1 MKVLQLLEE
10 LEEIVQGASKVPLTG
25 KSLLDAEDL
34 LEIIKEIRVELPEE
48 LQRAQWINDEKDR
61 IITEAETERNSM
73 LEEAR
78 AQAEAMVD
86 RDEITNRARVKAEE
100 IISNADMQSRNLKMR
115 TYEYIDN
122 VMNSMIE
129 RVEYANRVYMKD
141 MYENL
146 KKSFEQVTETLTDN
160 KAEINNLAYQESVKS
175 NARDSLDENFLPIE
189 EEEDEYYDE
198 EE

>member
-34 LEIIKEIRVELPEE
+34 MEIIKEIRVELPEE
-48 LQRAQWINDEKDR
+48 LQRAQWINDEKER
-61 IITEAETERNSM
+61 IIGEAESERTAM

-78 AQAEAMVD
+78 AQSEAMID
-86 RDEITNRARVKAEE
+86 RDEITNQARIKAEE

-146 KKSFEQVTETLTDN
+146 FKSYAPATETLTDN

-175 NARDSLDENFLPIE
+175 NARDSLDENFMPIE
-189 EEEDEYYDE
+189 EEEYYDE

>member
-34 LEIIKEIRVELPEE
+34 IEIIKEIRVELPEE
-48 LQRAQWINDEKDR
+48 LQRAQWINDEQKR
-61 IITEAETERNSM
+61 IISEAENERSAM

-78 AQAEAMVD
+78 AQSEAMVD

-146 KKSFEQVTETLTDN
+146 KKSFDQVTETLTDN

-189 EEEDEYYDE
+189 EEEEEYIE
-198 EE
+198 E

>member
-34 LEIIKEIRVELPEE
+34 MEIIKEIRVELPEE
-48 LQRAQWINDEKDR
+48 LQRAQWINDEKER
-61 IITEAETERNSM
+61 IIGEAESERTAM

-78 AQAEAMVD
+78 AQSEAMID
-86 RDEITNRARVKAEE
+86 RDEITNQARIKAEE

-146 KKSFEQVTETLTDN
+146 KKSFDQVTETLTDN

-175 NARDSLDENFLPIE
+175 NARDSLEETFMPIGE
-189 EEEDEYYDE
+189 EEYHAE

>member
-34 LEIIKEIRVELPEE
+34 MEIIKEIRVELPEE
-48 LQRAQWINDEKDR
+48 LQRAQWINDEKER
-61 IITEAETERNSM
+61 IIGEAESERTAM

-78 AQAEAMVD
+78 AQSEALID
-86 RDEITNRARVKAEE
+86 RDEITNQARIKAEE

-146 KKSFEQVTETLTDN
+146 KKSFDQVTETLTDN

-175 NARDSLDENFLPIE
+175 NARDSLDENFMPIE
-189 EEEDEYYDE
+189 EEEYYDE

>member
-34 LEIIKEIRVELPEE
+34 MEIIKEIRVELPEE

-61 IITEAETERNSM
+61 IIGEAESERTAM

-78 AQAEAMVD
+78 AQSEAMID
-86 RDEITNRARVKAEE
+86 RDEITNQARIKAEE

-146 KKSFEQVTETLTDN
+146 KKSFDQVTETLTDN

-175 NARDSLDENFLPIE
+175 NARDSLDENFMPIE
-189 EEEDEYYDE
+189 EEEYYDE

>member
-34 LEIIKEIRVELPEE
+34 MEIIKEIRVELPEE
-48 LQRAQWINDEKDR
+48 LQRAQ
-61 IITEAETERNSM
+61 S
-73 LEEAR
+73 
-78 AQAEAMVD
+78 EAMID
-86 RDEITNRARVKAEE
+86 RDEITNQARIKAEE

-146 KKSFEQVTETLTDN
+146 KKSFDQVTETLTDN

-175 NARDSLDENFLPIE
+175 NARDSLDENFMPIE
-189 EEEDEYYDE
+189 EEEYYDE

>member
-34 LEIIKEIRVELPEE
+34 MEIIKEIRVELPEE
-48 LQRAQWINDEKDR
+48 LQRAQWINDEKAR
-61 IITEAETERNSM
+61 IIGEAESERTAM

-78 AQAEAMVD
+78 AQSEAMID
-86 RDEITNRARVKAEE
+86 RDEITNQARIKAEE
-100 IISNADMQSRNLKMR
+100 IISNADMQSRNMKMR

-146 KKSFEQVTETLTDN
+146 KKSFDQVTETLTDN

-175 NARDSLDENFLPIE
+175 NARDSLDENFMPIE
-189 EEEDEYYDE
+189 EEEYYDE

>member
-25 KSLLDAEDL
+25 KSLLDGEDL

-78 AQAEAMVD
+78 AQSEAMVD

>member
-34 LEIIKEIRVELPEE
+34 MEIIKEIRVELPEE

-61 IITEAETERNSM
+61 IIGEAESERTAM

-78 AQAEAMVD
+78 AQSEAMID
-86 RDEITNRARVKAEE
+86 RDEITNQARIKAEE

-146 KKSFEQVTETLTDN
+146 KKSFEQVSETLSDN
-160 KAEINNLAYQESVKS
+160 KAEINNLAYQESMKS
-175 NARDSLDENFLPIE
+175 NARDSLDENFMPIE
-189 EEEDEYYDE
+189 EEEEDYIE
-198 EE
+198 E

>member
-34 LEIIKEIRVELPEE
+34 MEIIKEIRVELPEE

-61 IITEAETERNSM
+61 IIGEAENERSAM

-78 AQAEAMVD
+78 AQADAMID

-100 IISNADMQSRNLKMR
+100 IVSNADMQSRNLKMR

-129 RVEYANRVYMKD
+129 RVEYANRVYMGE
-141 MYENL
+141 MYETL
-146 KKSFEQVTETLTDN
+146 RKSFDQVAETLTDN
-160 KAEINNLAYQESVKS
+160 KAEINNLAYQESVKA
-175 NARDSLDENFLPIE
+175 NARDSLDENFMPIE
-189 EEEDEYYDE
+189 EEEYE

>member
-34 LEIIKEIRVELPEE
+34 MEIIKEIRVELPEE
-48 LQRAQWINDEKDR
+48 LQRAQWINDEKER
-61 IITEAETERNSM
+61 IIGEAESERTAM

-78 AQAEAMVD
+78 AQSEAMID
-86 RDEITNRARVKAEE
+86 RDEITNQARIKAEE

-146 KKSFEQVTETLTDN
+146 NKSFDQVTETLTDN

-175 NARDSLDENFLPIE
+175 NARDSLDENFMPIE
-189 EEEDEYYDE
+189 EEEYYDE

>member
-34 LEIIKEIRVELPEE
+34 MEIIKEIRVELPEE
-48 LQRAQWINDEKDR
+48 LQRAQWINDEKNR
-61 IITEAETERNSM
+61 IIGEAETERNAM
-73 LEEAR
+73 LEEAK
-78 AQAEAMVD
+78 AQSEAMVD

-100 IISNADMQSRNLKMR
+100 IVSNADLQSRNLKMR

-175 NARDSLDENFLPIE
+175 NARDSLDENFMPIE
-189 EEEDEYYDE
+189 EEDIEYE

>member
-34 LEIIKEIRVELPEE
+34 MEIIKEIRVELPEE

-61 IITEAETERNSM
+61 IIGEAESERTAM

-78 AQAEAMVD
+78 AQSEAMID
-86 RDEITNRARVKAEE
+86 RDEITNQARIKAEE

-146 KKSFEQVTETLTDN
+146 KKSFDQVTETLTDN
-160 KAEINNLAYQESVKS
+160 KAEINNLAYQESMKS
-175 NARDSLDENFLPIE
+175 NARDSLDENFMPIGE
-189 EEEDEYYDE
+189 EEEYE

>member
-1 MKVLQLLEE
+1 LQLLEE

-34 LEIIKEIRVELPEE
+34 MEIIKEIRVELPEE

-61 IITEAETERNSM
+61 IIGEAESERTAM

-78 AQAEAMVD
+78 AQSEAMID
-86 RDEITNRARVKAEE
+86 RDEITNQARIKAEE

-146 KKSFEQVTETLTDN
+146 KKSFEQVSETLSDN
-160 KAEINNLAYQESVKS
+160 KAEINNLAYQESMKS
-175 NARDSLDENFLPIE
+175 NARDSLDENFMPIE
-189 EEEDEYYDE
+189 EEEEDYIE
-198 EE
+198 E

>member
-78 AQAEAMVD
+78 AQSEAMVD

-100 IISNADMQSRNLKMR
+100 IVSNADMQSRNLKMR

>member
-34 LEIIKEIRVELPEE
+34 MEIIKEIRVELPEE

-61 IITEAETERNSM
+61 IIGEAESERTAM

-78 AQAEAMVD
+78 AQSEAMID
-86 RDEITNRARVKAEE
+86 RDEITNQARIKAEE

-146 KKSFEQVTETLTDN
+146 KKSFDQVTETLTDN
-160 KAEINNLAYQESVKS
+160 KAEINNLAYQESMKS
-175 NARDSLDENFLPIE
+175 NARDSLDENFMPIE
-189 EEEDEYYDE
+189 EEEYYE
-198 EE
+198 EEE

>member
-34 LEIIKEIRVELPEE
+34 MEIIKEIRVELPEE
-48 LQRAQWINDEKDR
+48 LQRAQWINDEKER
-61 IITEAETERNSM
+61 IIGEAESERTAM

-78 AQAEAMVD
+78 AQSEAMID
-86 RDEITNRARVKAEE
+86 RDEITNQARIKAEE

-146 KKSFEQVTETLTDN
+146 KKSFDQVTETLTDN

-175 NARDSLDENFLPIE
+175 NARDSLDENFMPIE
-189 EEEDEYYDE
+189 EEEYYDE